1 MGGGNTARQMALG
14 ALLGLTVVVTA
25 ELTITTMLCAAP
37 PLSAS
42 RHLYAV
48 NEAASDRGSI
58 SVYDIDAGHRLV
70 KQISTVPGVADVRGV
85 AVSAVTG
92 RLYVAYIDVSGVGM
106 AYCLNIYNDEIVWNK
121 VVSPGVDRLA
131 ANPDGQLLY
140 IPTWENN
147 SVDYINVVDA
157 ANGEVV
163 RKVFFSNH
171 SHDTLYPLSGPIFQE
186 TKAGDGSGNYLYM
199 IDPRSY
205 TVSRIGPYSGI
216 LGPYSVNGMS
226 SYVVNNV
233 TNLWGMQVANLKN
246 GQIMTATIPDHPLG
260 DSGLMHGI
268 GWTPDETEVWQS
280 GRLIEPHV
288 YIWDMRNPMAP
299 LLKDRLTLRAHGAH
313 WLTFDINGDY
323 AYVAPPKNSDDGTEV
338 FHVRTH
344 SSSAV
349 IGSSEDMLEIDFADG
364 KVTRVGDQYGIGR
377 RANSVEKAQLVPAE
391 K

>member
-1 MGGGNTARQMALG
+1 MGGGNTARQMALR

-121 VVSPGVDRLA
+121 VVNPGVDRLA

-157 ANGEVV
+157 ANGQVV

-246 GQIMTATIPDHPLG
+246 GQITTATITASPCRPMCRARPESSDTT
-260 DSGLMHGI
+260 S
-268 GWTPDETEVWQS
+268 
-280 GRLIEPHV
+280 EP
-288 YIWDMRNPMAP
+288 
-299 LLKDRLTLRAHGAH
+299 
-313 WLTFDINGDY
+313 
-323 AYVAPPKNSDDGTEV
+323 
-338 FHVRTH
+338 
-344 SSSAV
+344 
-349 IGSSEDMLEIDFADG
+349 ADG
-364 KVTRVGDQYGIGR
+364 
-377 RANSVEKAQLVPAE
+377 AA
-391 K
+391 

>member
-163 RKVFFSNH
+163 RKVFSQTTRTTRCIPCPGRFSKRQR
-171 SHDTLYPLSGPIFQE
+171 LE
-186 TKAGDGSGNYLYM
+186 TA
-199 IDPRSY
+199 
-205 TVSRIGPYSGI
+205 
-216 LGPYSVNGMS
+216 
-226 SYVVNNV
+226 
-233 TNLWGMQVANLKN
+233 A
-246 GQIMTATIPDHPLG
+246 ATI
-260 DSGLMHGI
+260 S
-268 GWTPDETEVWQS
+268 T
-280 GRLIEPHV
+280 
-288 YIWDMRNPMAP
+288 
-299 LLKDRLTLRAHGAH
+299 
-313 WLTFDINGDY
+313 
-323 AYVAPPKNSDDGTEV
+323 
-338 FHVRTH
+338 
-344 SSSAV
+344 
-349 IGSSEDMLEIDFADG
+349 
-364 KVTRVGDQYGIGR
+364 
-377 RANSVEKAQLVPAE
+377 
-391 K
+391 